1 MEPIPDISKLNI
13 NDSTTITNTNT
24 PSPNKKPQQQNSK
37 QAAKVALLSEE
48 QIKKCLPIL
57 KCEIK
62 DCNIQMNLD
71 HFNNGLPIHMVINK
85 ETNDFVIVKV
95 DNQELE
101 DYQLIYSVPKIQ
113 SFKKDIL
120 IQQPSPPQKQQQKSE
135 TTDVDEEKEEI
146 ANVKTTTTPTTT
158 PTITKF
164 NSYYISNKWNGM
176 NIQVFKYNGAD
187 GKVYISA
194 KPRASPFIQNDLK
207 SGPIIDFI
215 NEIFSRDQI
224 EITTENDGD
233 YFKVTT
239 NFNNNN
245 SNNKSDDGATTTTTK
260 LIVPKLIESL
270 FLKKE
275 KDIQS
280 IVFELC
286 GNKLPHIVKYDFDID
301 LKPLFT
307 ISTQGG
313 LIKPIIDSDNRDGQI
328 QFVQYVKKDKENE
341 AQEQEEENQ
350 KLIQLVEEIKF
361 KLLKENQEFRK
372 VNGLSENMVWFNHFA
387 QEGRVLYLLNDN
399 GTLINHRQIYSIKP
413 KDAEKSHWEQFD
425 NGIQTKLLMTIKE
438 MSEKQIAID
447 KDSLRKELD
456 LDQISWNRH
465 ENDICQLALPPVVS
479 TPLSKSK
486 LVITCGLPACGKS
499 YFAQAISERSN
510 GAWKRINQDDLGTR
524 KKCEDLLKQHLKAG
538 HNVIIDRCNQDIG
551 QRRNWIKMAASLGVA
566 QVHLIWFTID
576 QTICKGRIVVRENHP
591 TIPKG
596 DEGIAIIDK
605 FLTMFVPPSEFEGFA
620 SLTKVSSEQESN
632 DLIEKYI
639 STSIDS

>member
-13 NDSTTITNTNT
+13 NDSTTTNTT
-24 PSPNKKPQQQNSK
+24 PSPSTTPNKKLQQQNSK
-37 QAAKVALLSEE
+37 QAPKVALLTEE

-57 KCEIK
+57 KCEVK

-113 SFKKDIL
+113 PFKKDVL
-120 IQQPSPPQKQQQKSE
+120 IQQPQPQQKSE
-135 TTDVDEEKEEI
+135 SSSSSSAGADQEKQDTNVTTV
-146 ANVKTTTTPTTT
+146 TTVTTTT

-176 NIQVFKYNGAD
+176 NIQVFKYNGAN

-224 EITTENDGD
+224 EITTENDGN
-233 YFKVTT
+233 YFNVTT
-239 NFNNNN
+239 NFN
-245 SNNKSDDGATTTTTK
+245 TTTTTTTTSANGDDDGANTNK
-260 LIVPKLIESL
+260 LMVPKLIESL

-275 KDIQS
+275 KEIQS

-286 GNKLPHIVKYDFDID
+286 GSKLPHIVKYDFDID

-313 LIKPIIDSDNRDGQI
+313 LIKPIIDDDSSKDNGQI
-328 QFVQYVKKDKENE
+328 QFVQYVKINNNS
-341 AQEQEEENQ
+341 EEDNK
-350 KLIQLVEEIKF
+350 KLIELIDEIKIN
-361 KLLKENQEFRK
+361 LLKENQEFRK
-372 VNGLSENMVWFNHFA
+372 VNGLSENMIWFNHFL
-387 QEGRVLYLLNDN
+387 QEGRVLYLLNDQ
-399 GTLINHRQIYSIKP
+399 GTLVNHRQIYSIKP

-425 NGIQTKLLMTIKE
+425 NGIQSKLLMTVKE
-438 MSEKQIAID
+438 MSEKSITID
-447 KDSLRKELD
+447 KDTLRKELD
-456 LDQISWNRH
+456 LDQVSWNRH
-465 ENDICQLALPPVVS
+465 ENDICSLALPPVVT

-499 YFAQAISERSN
+499 YFAQAISERSS
-510 GAWKRINQDDLGTR
+510 WKRINQDDLGTR
-524 KKCEDLLKQHLKAG
+524 KKCEDLLKQYLKAG

-551 QRRNWIKMAASLGVA
+551 QRRNWIKLAASLGVA

-620 SLTKVSSEQESN
+620 SLTQVSSEQESN

-639 STSIDS
+639 STIDS

>member
-13 NDSTTITNTNT
+13 NDSTTTNTTTNTNT
-24 PSPNKKPQQQNSK
+24 TPNKKPQQQNSK
-37 QAAKVALLSEE
+37 QAPKVALLTEE

-57 KCEIK
+57 KCEVK

-101 DYQLIYSVPKIQ
+101 EYQLIYSVPKIQ
-113 SFKKDIL
+113 SFKKDVL
-120 IQQPSPPQKQQQKSE
+120 IQQQKSE
-135 TTDVDEEKEEI
+135 SSSSSAGADEED
-146 ANVKTTTTPTTT
+146 TTVTTVTTVTTT

-207 SGPIIDFI
+207 SGPIIDLI

-224 EITTENDGD
+224 EITTENDGN

-239 NFNNNN
+239 NFN
-245 SNNKSDDGATTTTTK
+245 TTTTTTTTTNDGDDGANTNK
-260 LIVPKLIESL
+260 LMVPKLIEPL

-275 KDIQS
+275 KEIQS

-286 GNKLPHIVKYDFDID
+286 GSKLPHIVKYDFDID

-313 LIKPIIDSDNRDGQI
+313 LIKPIIDDNSSKDNGQI
-328 QFVQYVKKDKENE
+328 QFVQYVKINNNNNNNNNS
-341 AQEQEEENQ
+341 EEEDNK
-350 KLIQLVEEIKF
+350 KLIELIDEIKIN
-361 KLLKENQEFRK
+361 LLKENQEFRK
-372 VNGLSENMVWFNHFA
+372 VNGLSENMIWFNHFL
-387 QEGRVLYLLNDN
+387 QEGRVLYLLNDQ
-399 GTLINHRQIYSIKP
+399 GTLVNHRQIYSIKP

-425 NGIQTKLLMTIKE
+425 NGIQTKLLMTVKE
-438 MSEKQIAID
+438 MSEKSITID
-447 KDSLRKELD
+447 RDTLRKELD
-456 LDQISWNRH
+456 LDQVSWTRH
-465 ENDICQLALPPVVS
+465 ENDICSLALPPVVA

-499 YFAQAISERSN
+499 YFAQAISERSS

-524 KKCEDLLKQHLKAG
+524 KKCEDLLKQYLKAG

-551 QRRNWIKMAASLGVA
+551 QRRNWIKLAASLGVA

-620 SLTKVSSEQESN
+620 SLTQVSSEQESN

-639 STSIDS
+639 STIDS